1 MLSGG
6 ISNSKKTGRQEEGKM
21 LRGCIQIAIV
31 SVVIGYFL
39 YSTHRDRA
47 AWDKKIKEL
56 KEK

>member
-1 MLSGG
+1 
-6 ISNSKKTGRQEEGKM
+6 M

>member
-1 MLSGG
+1 
-6 ISNSKKTGRQEEGKM
+6 M

-39 YSTHRDRA
+39 YSSYRDRV